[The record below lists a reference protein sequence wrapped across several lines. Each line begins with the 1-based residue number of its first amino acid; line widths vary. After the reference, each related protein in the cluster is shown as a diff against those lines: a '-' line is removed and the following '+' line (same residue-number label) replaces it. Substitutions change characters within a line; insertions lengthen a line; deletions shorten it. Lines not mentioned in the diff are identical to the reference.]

1 MAEACVK
8 TVMRAKI
15 YWIQGPWPGSLGI
28 VPRPRGG
35 DWLEDEVQSWRA
47 AGLDII
53 VSLLTPGEIEE
64 LDLQQ
69 EKALCLEQGIQFQS
83 FPIQDRGVPP
93 SRESMAALVKSLE
106 KALRDGKNVAVHCRQ
121 GIGRSSLAA
130 ASVLVSA
137 GERPYDAWRKIENS
151 RGCPVPDTPEQVQWV
166 VKFASAFS
174 SAGQFKQWIKAH

>member
-1 MAEACVK
+1 
-8 TVMRAKI
+8 
-15 YWIQGPWPGSLGI
+15 
-28 VPRPRGG
+28 
-35 DWLEDEVQSWRA
+35 VQSWRA
-47 AGLDII
+47 AGLDIV
-53 VSLLTPGEIEE
+53 VSLLTPEEIEE

-69 EKALCLEQGIQFQS
+69 EKALCQEQGIQFRS

-130 ASVLVSA
+130 ASLLVSA
-137 GERPYDAWRKIENS
+137 GDSPYDAWQRIENS
-151 RGCPVPDTPEQVQWV
+151 RGCTVPDTPEQKQWV

-174 SAGQFKQWIKAH
+174 SAGQFNQW